1 MDLLPSTV
9 VDIVV
14 TALFALGAAVLL
26 LGREDEA
33 DDVDVQAGAVSSGRM
48 FWTSFGV
55 VFVGEWGD
63 ITQLATANLAA
74 RYGDPLSVGIGAALA
89 LVSVAGLVLL
99 AGNRLFRRVPVLLV
113 RRGAGLLLATLAVAS
128 LIHLLR

>member
-1 MDLLPSTV
+1 

-14 TALFALGAAVLL
+14 TVLFAIGAAVLL
-26 LGREDEA
+26 LGREEPA
-33 DDVDVQAGAVSSGRM
+33 EDVDVPAGSVSSGRM

-74 RYGDPLSVGIGAALA
+74 RYDDPVSVGIGAGLA
-89 LVSVAGLVLL
+89 LISVAGLVLL
-99 AGNRLFRRVPVLLV
+99 AGNRLLRRVPLALV
-113 RRGAGLLLATLAVAS
+113 RRGAGLLLALLAVIS
-128 LIHLLR
+128 LVQLLR